1 MSREAQEAV
10 SEVSRRKREIFTLL
24 PLLALFVGLTWFQFQ
39 LFSISEK
46 LPFHY
51 AIFFFGLVN
60 LNLLIFLALIYLIFR
75 NLVKVY
81 TESKIPLFGKSL
93 RSKLMVAFF
102 TFAFVP
108 TFLMFLVSI
117 FYINSSFDRWF
128 ALKGMGILD
137 DSIQVTELYYQNLK
151 KESYFL
157 ADQVAD
163 KISQASLSRATKK
176 NLESLMQ
183 NAQVDY
189 LEIYDLTLKE
199 RWIVQGNA
207 MSASTASSGSD
218 VVIPPI
224 AWEDL
229 QGRYSEEGDFS
240 ISLDLNEGD
249 DEAQKGRLLRSIRT
263 IPGKQKVVVVNK
275 LIPFF
280 LVEQIN
286 NLIEARDE
294 YRQLTPFEFPLKSIY
309 IITLVL
315 MTMVILLGG
324 TWFGLYLAGQL
335 SKSLESLGR
344 ATREIA
350 KGRYR
355 TISISDSGS
364 YEIDHL
370 VANFN
375 LMVQTIEKSRR
386 ETEEAHQSLHKTLH
400 QLEESSDNIKAVIE
414 HISTAVI
421 YVDKDELVTLIN
433 KKAEDLLNSNTKDL
447 VGQKLEKVLN
457 SILYNLFVRLKDRL
471 INEKLSFVSAEE
483 KLESPSRSLR
493 LKCTL
498 SCLYHDDGTVR
509 GYVLAGD
516 DISLIAKAQRA
527 EAWTEVATRVAHE
540 IKNPLTPI
548 KLSAERL
555 QRKFAEDI
563 SDPAFVESIKMI
575 NQQVDIVKNLV
586 NEFSYHA
593 RLPQLTLEKGS
604 INDLVREN
612 LWVYRH
618 RVKGLSIDLE
628 VDEDLPSFYFDHD
641 QLKRI
646 IINLL
651 DNAVDALEKAPDPRI
666 KVQTRSLKDSELVQV
681 VIGDNGVGIPAEMM
695 KKVFEP
701 NYTTKTTGTGLGLS
715 IVKKMIEEHSGRIY
729 VQRNGDW
736 TEFVFEIP
744 LRPQDGERNKK

>member
-1 MSREAQEAV
+1 MNAI
-10 SEVSRRKREIFTLL
+10 SEVSRRKREIFSLL
-24 PLLALFVGLTWFQFQ
+24 PLILLFVGLTWFQFQ

-46 LPFHY
+46 LPFYY

-60 LNLLIFLALIYLIFR
+60 LNLLIFLSLIYLIFR

-81 TESKIPLFGKSL
+81 TESKIPLFGKTL

-157 ADQVAD
+157 ANQVAANISKSGLNTKTKESLEALAMD
-163 KISQASLSRATKK
+163 SQADS
-176 NLESLMQ
+176 
-183 NAQVDY
+183 
-189 LEIYDLTLKE
+189 LEIYDLTHKE
-199 RWIVQGNA
+199 RWLTKSSLSPQG
-207 MSASTASSGSD
+207 SETD

-224 AWEDL
+224 PWEVL
-229 QGRYSEEGDFS
+229 ESQYGEGGEFS
-240 ISLDLNEGD
+240 LSLDIG
-249 DEAQKGRLLRSIRT
+249 EADIEVGQGRLLRSVRS
-263 IPGKQKVVVVNK
+263 IPEKQKVIVINK
-275 LIPFF
+275 MIPFF

-350 KGRYR
+350 KGRHK
-355 TISISDSGS
+355 TISIADSGS
-364 YEIDHL
+364 YEIDRL

-375 LMVQTIEKSRR
+375 LMAQTIERSRS
-386 ETEEAHQSLHKTLH
+386 ETENANVSLQKTLN
-400 QLEESSDNIKAVIE
+400 QLQESSDNIQTVVE
-414 HISTAVI
+414 HISTAVV
-421 YVDKDELVTLIN
+421 YVDQNEIVTLIN
-433 KKAEDLLNSNTKDL
+433 RKAEELLGLNTAKL
-447 VGQKLEKVLN
+447 EGQKLEKVLN
-457 SILYNLFVRLKDRL
+457 SNLYNVFLQLKG
-471 INEKLSFVSAEE
+471 KLDSEELNFASAEE
-483 KLESPSRSLR
+483 KIELPSRSLR
-493 LKCTL
+493 LKCTV
-498 SCLYHDDGTVR
+498 SCLYHDDGSVR
-509 GYVLAGD
+509 GYVLTGD

-555 QRKFAEDI
+555 QRKFGSGIE
-563 SDPAFVESIKMI
+563 DPAFYESIKMI
-575 NQQVDIVKNLV
+575 IQQVDIVKNLV

-618 RVKGLSIDLE
+618 RIKDLTIDL
-628 VDEDLPSFYFDHD
+628 DADDDLPNFFFDYD
-641 QLKRI
+641 QIKRV

-651 DNAVDALEKAPDPRI
+651 DNAVDALERAENPTI

-681 VIGDNGVGIPAEMM
+681 KISDNGVGIPTEVMRR
-695 KKVFEP
+695 VFEP

-715 IVKKMIEEHSGRIY
+715 IVRKMIEEHSGRIF
-729 VQRNGDW
+729 VQREGEW
-736 TEFVFEIP
+736 TVFVFEIP
-744 LRPQDGERNKK
+744 FRPQEMKGHKK

>member
-1 MSREAQEAV
+1 MGKQVQEAV
-10 SEVSRRKREIFTLL
+10 AEVSRRKRELLTLL
-24 PLLALFVGLTWFQFQ
+24 PLLIIFVLLTWFQFQ
-39 LFSISEK
+39 LFAISEK

-81 TESKIPLFGKSL
+81 TESKIPLFGKTL
-93 RSKLMVAFF
+93 RSKLMIAFF

-157 ADQVAD
+157 ARQVAE
-163 KISQASLSRATKK
+163 KMSSQPLSVRVKRTLEVLMQESQADF
-176 NLESLMQ
+176 LE
-183 NAQVDY
+183 V
-189 LEIYDLTLKE
+189 YDLTARD
-199 RWIVQGNA
+199 RWVIQANSISQTTKVA
-207 MSASTASSGSD
+207 ADT
-218 VVIPPI
+218 VIPAI
-224 AWEDL
+224 EWETL
-229 QGRYSEEGDFS
+229 TSQYSEDGDYS
-240 ISLDLNEGD
+240 ISLDLNQGSD
-249 DEAQKGRLLRSIRT
+249 DETLKGRLLRSIRT
-263 IPGKQKVVVVNK
+263 LPDQQKVIVVNR

-350 KGRYR
+350 KGKYR
-355 TISISDSGS
+355 TISIADSGS
-364 YEIDHL
+364 YEIDSL
-370 VANFN
+370 VSNFN
-375 LMVQTIEKSRR
+375 LMAQTISKSRQ
-386 ETEEAHQSLHKTLH
+386 ETEEANKSLQKTLH
-400 QLEESSDNIKAVIE
+400 QLQESSDNIKTVIE
-414 HISTAVI
+414 HISTAVL
-421 YVDKDELVTLIN
+421 YVDKDETVTLTN
-433 KKAEDLLNSNTKDL
+433 RKAEDLLGLNDKNL
-447 VGQKLEKVLN
+447 EGQKLEKVLN
-457 SILYNLFVRLKDRL
+457 SILYNLFLRLKNRL
-471 INEKLSFVSAEE
+471 VTEGLSFVSAEE
-483 KLESPSRSLR
+483 KLELPSRSIR
-493 LKCTL
+493 LKCTV

-509 GYVLAGD
+509 GYILAGD

-555 QRKFAEDI
+555 QRKFSADV

-575 NQQVDIVKNLV
+575 IQQVDIVKNLV

-618 RVKGLSIDLE
+618 RLKDLSIDLD
-628 VDEDLPSFYFDHD
+628 VDDRVPAFYFDHD

-651 DNAVDALEKAPDPRI
+651 DNAIDALEKTPNPRI
-666 KVQTRSLKDSELVQV
+666 RVQTRSLKDSELVQV
-681 VIGDNGVGIPAEMM
+681 VISDNGVGIPLELM

-729 VQRNGDW
+729 VQRQGEW

>member
-1 MSREAQEAV
+1 MSNEAQSVA
-10 SEVSRRKREIFTLL
+10 EVSRRKREIFTLI
-24 PLLALFVGLTWFQFQ
+24 PLIVLFVGLTWFQFQ

-157 ADQVAD
+157 ANQVAE
-163 KISQASLSRATKK
+163 KTTKVPLSAATKK

-183 NAQVDY
+183 NAQVDF
-189 LEIYDLTLKE
+189 LEVYDFTTKQ
-199 RWIVQGNA
+199 RWIAQSNA
-207 MSASTASSGSD
+207 FSADVAS
-218 VVIPPI
+218 VVLPPI
-224 AWEDL
+224 PWEEL
-229 QGRYSEEGDFS
+229 EALYSEDGDFS
-240 ISLDLNEGD
+240 VSLDLNEGE
-249 DEAQKGRLLRSIRT
+249 DETQKGRLLRSIRS
-263 IPGKQKVVVVNK
+263 IPEKQKVVVVNR

-309 IITLVL
+309 LITLVL

-335 SKSLESLGR
+335 SKSLESLSR

-355 TISISDSGS
+355 TISIADSGS

-370 VANFN
+370 VSNFN
-375 LMVQTIEKSRR
+375 QMAQTIEKSRH
-386 ETEEAHQSLHKTLH
+386 EIEDTNQSLQKTLH

-421 YVDKDELVTLIN
+421 YVDKDEVVTLIN
-433 KKAEDLLNSNTKDL
+433 KKAEDLLSFSTKDL
-447 VGQKLEKVLN
+447 VGHKLAEVLS
-457 SILYNLFVRLKDRL
+457 SILYNMFVRLKERL
-471 INEKLSFVSAEE
+471 VHEGLSFVSAEE
-483 KLESPSRSLR
+483 KLEFPSRSIR
-493 LKCTL
+493 LKCTV

-555 QRKFAEDI
+555 QRKFSEQI
-563 SDPAFVESIKMI
+563 TDPAFVESIKMI

-618 RVKGLSIDLE
+618 RIKGLSIDLD
-628 VDEDLPSFYFDHD
+628 VDESLPSFYFDHD

-651 DNAVDALEKAPDPRI
+651 DNAVDALEGTSDPRI
-666 KVQTRSLKDSELVQV
+666 RVQTRSLKDSELVQV
-681 VIGDNGVGIPAEMM
+681 TISDNGVGIPVEMV

-701 NYTTKTTGTGLGLS
+701 NYTTKSTGTGLGLS

-729 VQRNGDW
+729 VQRSGEW

-744 LRPQDGERNKK
+744 LQPQDGERNKK